1 MTGFLDCARRVA
13 MPTLVAIALTACVD
27 EPQVVYS
34 NDASEGNYHF
44 INGLWFD
51 GDAFVAREFFSVEGL
66 LSSRSPETVVAVID
80 LRGGFVVPPFG
91 EAHQH
96 NVDADNGMLDELN
109 EAYLKAGVFY
119 VKNPNTLPRTL
130 PQTLGVV
137 NSATTIDATFSG
149 GGVTGTDGHPAGI
162 AQRNIDRGF
171 WTDADMD
178 GGFIYA
184 IDDVAELEAR
194 WREIADAS
202 RDFVKTYLLY
212 SEEYAKRVGD
222 PEARYWKGLDPNVL
236 PRLVELAHAG
246 GLRVSTHVE
255 SATDFRN
262 ALRAGVD
269 EINHMPGFRSG
280 GPEPDGG
287 FSHASRL
294 NEEDARNAA
303 MGDTVVVTTLGGG
316 FWRGDVTHN
325 LQLLHAAGVT
335 LAVGTD
341 SYEAPP
347 SLEIE
352 SLHDTGIFSNLELL
366 RMWSIDT
373 PRTIFPARYIARLAD
388 GYEASFLVLKG
399 NPIEDF
405 DFVSRI
411 RLGVKQGHII
421 LREPITNSREPT
433 TTNSKEISEHE

>member
-1 MTGFLDCARRVA
+1 M
-13 MPTLVAIALTACVD
+13 TACVD

-212 SEEYAKRVGD
+212 SEE
-222 PEARYWKGLDPNVL
+222 
-236 PRLVELAHAG
+236 
-246 GLRVSTHVE
+246 
-255 SATDFRN
+255 
-262 ALRAGVD
+262 
-269 EINHMPGFRSG
+269 
-280 GPEPDGG
+280 
-287 FSHASRL
+287 
-294 NEEDARNAA
+294 
-303 MGDTVVVTTLGGG
+303 
-316 FWRGDVTHN
+316 
-325 LQLLHAAGVT
+325 
-335 LAVGTD
+335 
-341 SYEAPP
+341 
-347 SLEIE
+347 
-352 SLHDTGIFSNLELL
+352 
-366 RMWSIDT
+366 
-373 PRTIFPARYIARLAD
+373 
-388 GYEASFLVLKG
+388 
-399 NPIEDF
+399 
-405 DFVSRI
+405 
-411 RLGVKQGHII
+411 
-421 LREPITNSREPT
+421 
-433 TTNSKEISEHE
+433 